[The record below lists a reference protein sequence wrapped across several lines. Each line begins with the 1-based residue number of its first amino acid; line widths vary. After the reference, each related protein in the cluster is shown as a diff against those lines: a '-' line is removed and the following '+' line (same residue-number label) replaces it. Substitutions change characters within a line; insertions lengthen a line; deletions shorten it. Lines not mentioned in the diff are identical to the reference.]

1 MIESIENLED
11 TKGHTVKE
19 WVQMPAPRFE
29 ILNRFKNFLRTS
41 VDAKGNNIFKEKIKQ
56 MVEGNWWFSKTFM
69 NIWLEVI
76 QLVLKFK
83 VVSFISWTH

>member
-56 MVEGNWWFSKTFM
+56 MVEGN
-69 NIWLEVI
+69 
-76 QLVLKFK
+76 
-83 VVSFISWTH
+83 